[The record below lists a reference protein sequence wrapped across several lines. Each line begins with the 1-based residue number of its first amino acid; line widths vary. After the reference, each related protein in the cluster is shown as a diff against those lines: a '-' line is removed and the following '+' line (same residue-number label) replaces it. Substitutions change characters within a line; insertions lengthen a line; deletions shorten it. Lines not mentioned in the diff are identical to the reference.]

1 MKYLK
6 AVISLSKPNIILSVG
21 LTGFTGIVI
30 AQDGAPPLTIALLTL
45 LCLIFSAAGSA
56 MVNNLIEREN
66 DQLMER
72 LEGRVKAL
80 KLVGVKNLSMIAA
93 FLLTTSLALSVIFIN
108 LLNFSLIL
116 LAILSYTVYYTMFLK
131 KSSPFGT
138 VLGGIPG
145 ALPVIIGY
153 SAIQPELSIAYIDI
167 VVLFLF
173 MMMWQPPHFW
183 ALAQHLLDDYEK
195 GGFPTMPIVYGQEYT
210 NYLIMIYSLALLP
223 ISLYFWIVGI
233 CSNFYGVMAI
243 ALGASFLYLVF
254 LSFKQKKHYKSVF
267 LFSILYMLLL
277 NIFISVD
284 IIFIK

>member
-30 AQDGAPPLTIALLTL
+30 AQDGAPPLTTSLLTL

-195 GGFPTMPIVYGQEYT
+195 GGFPTMPLVYGQEYT

-277 NIFISVD
+277 NIFISID

>member
-30 AQDGAPPLTIALLTL
+30 AQDGAPPLTTALLTL

-267 LFSILYMLLL
+267 LFSILYMLLV